1 MHLGY
6 IKNNLDWWKI
16 QKNEYLC
23 SQLFKKLKNMPRKNN
38 GMWYEV
44 HPTPVKGGDGKNL
57 VYVRPKSGMKLSM
70 KQLEDYCESNHS
82 LRYGEL
88 SRAFDVF
95 VRVAGRFL
103 AEGYR
108 IDTPIGSFAPKLSLA
123 KQITDADEVK
133 DRDVRLDGVEYNP
146 GKLWDKEIKKW
157 LDGFRRYHN
166 TDTQEML
173 ADKDKLEQ
181 LMRECIQ
188 KHNGYIT
195 AGMFAR
201 YSGLTLY
208 SARKQLQ
215 EWTRGENPKLLMTP
229 RGKEHIYTE
238 T

>member
-1 MHLGY
+1 
-6 IKNNLDWWKI
+6 
-16 QKNEYLC
+16 
-23 SQLFKKLKNMPRKNN
+23 
-38 GMWYEV
+38 MWYEV
-44 HPTPVKGGDGKNL
+44 HPTPVKGADGKNL

-70 KQLEDYCESNHS
+70 KELEDYCERNYS

-123 KQITDADEVK
+123 KQISDANEVK

-146 GKLWDKEIKKW
+146 GKLWEKEIKKW
-157 LDGFRRYHN
+157 LDGFRRFQN
-166 TDTQEML
+166 PDTKDIL
-173 ADKDKLEQ
+173 ADKEKLEQ
-181 LMRECIQ
+181 EMRKCIQ
-188 KHNGYIT
+188 RNNGYIT

-201 YSGLTLY
+201 YTGLTLY
-208 SARKQLQ
+208 SARKQLD
-215 EWTRGENPKLLMTP
+215 EWTKGQNPKLLMTP

-238 T
+238 I

>member
-1 MHLGY
+1 M
-6 IKNNLDWWKI
+6 KI
-16 QKNEYLC
+16 E
-23 SQLFKKLKNMPRKNN
+23 QLQQLIQVAESGSLNVAAKKLYISRSS
-38 GMWYEV
+38 
-44 HPTPVKGGDGKNL
+44 L
-57 VYVRPKSGMKLSM
+57 SSSM
-70 KQLEDYCESNHS
+70 KQLEDYCERSYS

-166 TDTQEML
+166 PDTNEIL
-173 ADKDKLEQ
+173 ADKKKLEQ
-181 LMRECIQ
+181 LMRDCIQ

-208 SARKQLQ
+208 SARKQLN
-215 EWTRGENPKLLMTP
+215 EWTKGNNPKLLKTAH
-229 RGKEHIYTE
+229 GKEHIYTE
-238 T
+238 I

>member
-1 MHLGY
+1 
-6 IKNNLDWWKI
+6 
-16 QKNEYLC
+16 
-23 SQLFKKLKNMPRKNN
+23 MPRKNS

-44 HPTPVKGGDGKNL
+44 HPTPVKGEDGKNL
-57 VYVRPKSGMKLSM
+57 VYVRPKSGLKISM

-95 VRVAGRFL
+95 IRVAGRFL

-133 DRDVRLDGVEYNP
+133 DRDVRLEGVEYNP

-173 ADKDKLEQ
+173 ADKEKLEL

-208 SARKQLQ
+208 SARKQLN
-215 EWTRGENPKLLMTP
+215 EWTRGDNPKLLMTAQ
-229 RGKEHIYTE
+229 GKEHIYTE

>member
-1 MHLGY
+1 
-6 IKNNLDWWKI
+6 
-16 QKNEYLC
+16 
-23 SQLFKKLKNMPRKNN
+23 MPRKNS

-44 HPTPVKGGDGKNL
+44 HPTPVKGADGKNL

-70 KQLEDYCESNHS
+70 KQLEDYCERNYS

-133 DRDVRLDGVEYNP
+133 DRDVRLEGVEYNP

-157 LDGFRRYHN
+157 LDGFRRFQN
-166 TDTQEML
+166 SDTKELL
-173 ADKDKLEQ
+173 ADKEKLERE
-181 LMRECIQ
+181 MRECI
-188 KHNGYIT
+188 KRNNGYIT

-201 YSGLTLY
+201 YTGLTLY
-208 SARKQLQ
+208 SARKQLD
-215 EWTRGENPKLLMTP
+215 EWTKGENPKLLMTP

-238 T
+238 I

>member
-1 MHLGY
+1 
-6 IKNNLDWWKI
+6 
-16 QKNEYLC
+16 
-23 SQLFKKLKNMPRKNN
+23 MPRKNS

-44 HPTPVKGGDGKNL
+44 HPTPVKGADGKNL
-57 VYVRPKSGMKLSM
+57 VYVRPKSGMKLTM
-70 KQLEDYCESNHS
+70 KQLEDYCERSYS

-123 KQITDADEVK
+123 RQITYADEVK
-133 DRDVRLDGVEYNP
+133 DRDVRLEGVEYNP

-157 LDGFRRYHN
+157 LDGFRRFQN
-166 TDTQEML
+166 PDTKEIL
-173 ADKDKLEQ
+173 ADKEKLEQ
-181 LMRECIQ
+181 ELRECI
-188 KHNGYIT
+188 KRNNGYIT

-201 YSGLTLY
+201 YTGLTLY
-208 SARKQLQ
+208 SARKQLI
-215 EWTRGENPKLLMTP
+215 EWTKGENPKLLMTP

-238 T
+238 I